1 MSTASF
7 EQTPLLDRLSAYDI
21 AVLEMTS
28 PAVIPDDGIK
38 YGDQIL
44 LTSKAS
50 YLWAG
55 AIAHVLVNR
64 PNMTEE
70 DVFERISYAIR
81 EHAHELRDIYQG
93 IPTLNNVTAQ
103 PYVGLNIIGT
113 FLQSVD
119 LPDDA
124 IGQVARNTAEAIK
137 RLEEAELIEDP
148 LKKWMGKA
156 LLGVLLLVPVNY
168 TSTTEKGGA
177 LKTEVDTII
186 LHYDSEQYPDH
197 TDRHVKVKVDKVVKI
212 FKEKIVPA
220 VEEFATDDSKSKG
233 DSKS

>member
-7 EQTPLLDRLSAYDI
+7 DQTPLLDRLSAYDI

-28 PAVIPDDGIK
+28 SAEIPMDDTVREG
-38 YGDQIL
+38 GQIL

-64 PNMTEE
+64 PEMTEE
-70 DVFERISYAIR
+70 EVFEHISYAIR
-81 EHAHELRDIYQG
+81 EHANEVRDIYQG
-93 IPTLNNVTAQ
+93 IPTPNNIAAQ
-103 PYVGLNIIGT
+103 PYVGLSIIGT
-113 FLQSVD
+113 FLRSVD

-124 IGQVARNTAEAIK
+124 MGQVARNTAEAIK

-148 LKKWMGKA
+148 LKKWLGKA

-168 TSTTEKGGA
+168 TSTTERGGVI
-177 LKTEVDTII
+177 KTEVDSVV
-186 LHYDSEQYPDH
+186 LHYDSQQYPDH
-197 TDRHVKVKVDKVVKI
+197 TDRHVKVKVDKAVKV
-212 FKEKIVPA
+212 FKDKFIPA
-220 VEEFATDDSKSKG
+220 IEDLLKDDSKS
-233 DSKS
+233 